1 MELIGFEMAER
12 GKQVLLK
19 MNIAI
24 GKFNAWVAEKL
35 NLYLSI
41 SYLSSF
47 WQSDLQMALTEI
59 FVMRLCRA
67 F

>member
-19 MNIAI
+19 INIAI
-24 GKFNAWVAEKL
+24 GKFIACVAEKL
-35 NLYLSI
+35 KLYLSI

-47 WQSDLQMALTEI
+47 WQSDL
-59 FVMRLCRA
+59 
-67 F
+67 